1 MPKKKAIQP
10 SKMSDIMKEMSE
22 RLLLDPEAAHSSEAF
37 HVALFFANQAW
48 NECVGLGAER
58 ERTKNI
64 WQSIEAENP
73 KLWDELKSRDIDGMI
88 DELVEYKK
96 AHYPDDQRR
105 ILACGGTDH
114 STIRVE
120 WLPPA
125 APGVDVKWETQ
136 LYGMVRG
143 GFDDEAVRFLKKTRK
158 MSAVEARMMVTK
170 IATDLGMF

>member
-1 MPKKKAIQP
+1 
-10 SKMSDIMKEMSE
+10 
-22 RLLLDPEAAHSSEAF
+22 
-37 HVALFFANQAW
+37 
-48 NECVGLGAER
+48 
-58 ERTKNI
+58 
-64 WQSIEAENP
+64 
-73 KLWDELKSRDIDGMI
+73 
-88 DELVEYKK
+88 VEYKK

-143 GFDDEAVRFLKKTRK
+143 GFDDEAVRFLKKTRN

>member
-1 MPKKKAIQP
+1 
-10 SKMSDIMKEMSE
+10 
-22 RLLLDPEAAHSSEAF
+22 
-37 HVALFFANQAW
+37 
-48 NECVGLGAER
+48 VGLGAER

-64 WQSIEAENP
+64 WQTIEAENP
-73 KLWDELKSRDIDGMI
+73 NLWDELKSRDVDAMV

-96 AHYPDDQRR
+96 AHFPDDQRR

-136 LYGMVRG
+136 LYGIVRSG
-143 GFDDEAVRFLKKTRK
+143 ATEEAVRFLQRTRK
-158 MSAVEARMMVTK
+158 MSRSEAVMRV
-170 IATDLGMF
+170 ATIRRQLGMP